1 MGIQIDTDKL
11 AMFLRAQ
18 GNNDAAALIAGMGD
32 GVAALCK
39 VTGVDKPAMIT
50 PTGAPNPFS
59 DADDPVVAR
68 VMAEYMQLCGVAPVR
83 DLARRV
89 AAAVILSSWAQT
101 RDFFSVNDLA
111 LEPSG
116 LVPTGPLSNGTG
128 AATFKANFNVAPGES
143 ILLKVQNYPLP
154 FNPRCLWGMLAF
166 SGGSDDA
173 NYRHVM
179 FKAWVANRNV
189 TGGSLNQNFSE
200 WSPKRWIYG
209 SEFRCGEFCKEMP
222 LRSYT
227 GCTDV
232 DIVGINS
239 NLFIQVDNLATASNS
254 ITGQQM
260 VVKLGGFEVPC
271 CNSCALGNQ
280 CTSGCGH

>member
-1 MGIQIDTDKL
+1 MNIDTDKL
-11 AMFLRAQ
+11 AMVLRAN
-18 GNNDAAALIAGMGD
+18 GRSDLAEGLAGLDNVIRGACEM
-32 GVAALCK
+32 VQ
-39 VTGVDKPAMIT
+39 TGAKPGLIT
-50 PTGAPNPFS
+50 PTGAPNPYS
-59 DADDPVVAR
+59 EATDPVVAR
-68 VMAEYMQLCGVAPVR
+68 VIAEYMSLCGVAPVR

-89 AAAVILSSWAQT
+89 SLAVMLTSWAQT

-111 LEPSG
+111 LEVSG
-116 LVPTGPLSNGTG
+116 LTPTGPLSNGTG
-128 AATFKANFNVAPGES
+128 SATFVPTFNVAPGQS
-143 ILLKVQNYPLP
+143 ILLRVQQYPLP

-166 SGGSDDA
+166 SGGTDDA

-179 FKAWVANRNV
+179 FKAWVGNKNITVA
-189 TGGSLNQNFSE
+189 GSLTNTFSE

-232 DIVGINS
+232 DIVGIES
-239 NLFIQVDNLATASNS
+239 NLYIQIDNLSTASNS

-260 VVKLGGFEVPC
+260 VVKLGGFETPC

-280 CTSGCGH
+280 CTSGRGH